1 MTTPNYSNGNWSL
14 DFPNESVK
22 IIHWH
27 GFFSI
32 ILICLCSAFAIIS
45 TAGKST
51 IIYFILYKAPKR
63 PMNTMILLD
72 QVGTLVTSLVAKVMI
87 ITCLIMG
94 IPILDLLGPLA
105 CDVFY
110 IFTIAHNILI
120 ATGGFFMAV
129 FRMLCVQFQNYVPSL
144 EKLMLMVMKVHLV
157 TFLGTFMTGYVG
169 AIFYGSSNLLE
180 FCNGYTTKVILF
192 FFSFKIMISKVILGS
207 SYADETRRTFRC

>member
-1 MTTPNYSNGNWSL
+1 MTHHICYLSNMLFLSVDNFGKLVSSKYLSYLLLLRTLLLTSKMTTPNYSNGNWSL

-105 CDVFY
+105 CEVFY

-129 FRMLCVQFQNYVPSL
+129 FRMLCVQFQNYVPSVKSL
-144 EKLMLMVMKVHLV
+144 RNKRQFVVL
-157 TFLGTFMTGYVG
+157 
-169 AIFYGSSNLLE
+169 I
-180 FCNGYTTKVILF
+180 
-192 FFSFKIMISKVILGS
+192 
-207 SYADETRRTFRC
+207 